1 LREADIGF
9 RIITGGCF
17 LRHDA
22 IRYYDYELV
31 GDIANAYTAHDR
43 GFFVG
48 NHPFDLT
55 DQIERLHSV
64 LNQVCTR

>member
-1 LREADIGF
+1 V
-9 RIITGGCF
+9 
-17 LRHDA
+17 
-22 IRYYDYELV
+22 V
-31 GDIANAYTAHDR
+31 GDVANAYTAHDR

-64 LNQVCTR
+64 LNQVCTS